1 MQIKKVAILSL
12 ISILFANLAANS
24 QTRKFSN
31 EFMNI
36 GVGGRALAMG
46 KAQVAATDDVTSGYW
61 NPAGLTRI
69 DADIQIGLQHSEYFA
84 GVANYDYGGLAFKID
99 ERSHVGVSM
108 VRFGVDNIPNT
119 LELVDES
126 GGVDYGRVSGF
137 SAADYGVLLSYARE
151 LDEDGRWR
159 LGGNAKI
166 IHRNVG
172 EFASAWGFG
181 LDVGMQYQVG
191 RFRLGMMATDVST
204 TFNAWNFNF
213 TEDQKRVFSRTNNVI
228 PESSVE
234 ITLPQTIFGVNYTHP
249 FNEDFQ
255 LNTSLDLDVSYDG
268 QRNTLI
274 SGDPVSINPRI
285 GTEFGMWDIVYV
297 RAGLSNFQEETVV
310 KAEQSNEEVVT
321 FQPSLGAGIQYKVAQ
336 LDYAFTDIG
345 DQSIALYSHVISLR
359 LDVFKGMFGE

>member
-1 MQIKKVAILSL
+1 MVNKKLILPFLLLTFLYLSGQG
-12 ISILFANLAANS
+12 

-69 DADIQIGLQHSEYFA
+69 EPDIQIGLQHSEYFA
-84 GVANYDYGGLAFKID
+84 GIANYDYGSIAFKID
-99 ERSHVGVSM
+99 ERSHLGVSLI
-108 VRFGVDNIPNT
+108 RFGVDNIPNT
-119 LELVDES
+119 LELVDQS
-126 GGVDYGRVSGF
+126 GGVDYSRVSGF
-137 SAADYGVLLSYARE
+137 SAADYGGLISYARK
-151 LDEDGRWR
+151 LDDEGKWR

-172 EFASAWGFG
+172 EFATAWGFG
-181 LDVGMQYQVG
+181 LDLGVQFETG
-191 RFRLGMMATDVST
+191 RFQLGMMATDVST
-204 TFNAWNFNF
+204 TFNAWNFTF
-213 TEDQKRVFSRTNNVI
+213 SEEEKRVFSRTNNVI

-249 FNEDFQ
+249 FGENFE
-255 LNTSLDLDVSYDG
+255 LATTLDLDVSYDG
-268 QRNTLI
+268 RRNTLI
-274 SGDPVSINPRI
+274 SGDPASVNPRF
-285 GTEFGMWDIVYV
+285 GTEFGMWDIVFI
-297 RAGLSNFQEETVV
+297 RAGVSNFQEETLV
-310 KAEQSNEEVVT
+310 KAEEPNEKVVT

-359 LDVFKGMFGE
+359 LDIFKGMFEE